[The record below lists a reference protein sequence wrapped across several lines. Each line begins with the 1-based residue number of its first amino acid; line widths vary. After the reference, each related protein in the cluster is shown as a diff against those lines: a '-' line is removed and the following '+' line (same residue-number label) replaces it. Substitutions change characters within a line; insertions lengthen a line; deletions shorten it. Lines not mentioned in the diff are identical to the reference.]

1 MLQRLLEHQLF
12 VKAEKCE
19 FHTPSVTFLGFVIQQ
34 GQLAPDSAKV
44 HAVAEWPT
52 PTFRKQLQHFLGF
65 ANFYRSF
72 IRNYSK
78 VAAPFT
84 CLTSTFKP
92 FQWPEEVK
100 ETFAKL
106 KTMFTYSPI
115 LSHPDPS
122 CQFIV
127 EVDASDTEVCAV
139 LSQRDA
145 VEQKLYPYAFFSRW
159 LSPAEASYDVFNREL
174 LAVVLTL
181 QKWRHWLEGSTLQFV
196 VWIDHQNLEYQC
208 SAKRLNSRHAR
219 WGLFLGCFIYTLT
232 YRPGSQNMN
241 PGPPLLPILAGPHGP
256 GLQSHSPP
264 SLHHGSCKWQVEE
277 RVHEA
282 KRTVPTLT
290 EMAPNTLFGP
300 EPTRSEVLQWGHSSR
315 LACNPGFARTIHF
328 IQRCFWWPPRTHGH
342 SLPPV

>member
-1 MLQRLLEHQLF
+1 M
-12 VKAEKCE
+12 KAEKCE

-78 VAAPFT
+78 VAATFT
-84 CLTSTFKP
+84 CLTSTLKP

-115 LSHPDPS
+115 LSHP
-122 CQFIV
+122 
-127 EVDASDTEVCAV
+127 EVCAV

-264 SLHHGSCKWQVEE
+264 PCIMGAASGRLRKGSMRQS
-277 RVHEA
+277 
-282 KRTVPTLT
+282 
-290 EMAPNTLFGP
+290 AP
-300 EPTRSEVLQWGHSSR
+300 SR
-315 LACNPGFARTIHF
+315 P
-328 IQRCFWWPPRTHGH
+328 
-342 SLPPV
+342 